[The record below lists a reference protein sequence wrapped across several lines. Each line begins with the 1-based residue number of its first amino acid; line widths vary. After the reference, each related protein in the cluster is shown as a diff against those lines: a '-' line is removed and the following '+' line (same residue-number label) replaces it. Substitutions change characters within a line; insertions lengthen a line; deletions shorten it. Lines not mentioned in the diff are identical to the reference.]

1 MSGRCACIFPVL
13 LLALLAPCAASAAS
27 AWGAPVNLAAN
38 GGFEREGLGI
48 VAMWSTSAWLK
59 TDEAVRFSVTSDAKH
74 GGSRSFAIANLQ
86 PNDARAVQG
95 IAVKPGAYY
104 RLSCWICAQGVQTPS
119 IGANISVLGATAV
132 AGDLRDTGGKWQLVE
147 LYGKTGPRQEAIAVM
162 VRLGFYGS
170 LATGLALFDDFAI
183 EELSGPPAG
192 KAVANLDTTEMA
204 VVQPTPF
211 TTADEGMPVWL
222 QRLLSF
228 AWLRTLFTPPLL
240 YLVMAGLALLVLAAI
255 AVAVFALASAL
266 VTRRYGPVVAA
277 PSGLIPITS
286 LIAGFNVRS
295 PQAGRPR
302 GGRRRGA
309 AHEIEHRGWARDPL
323 DAPITVRR
331 RRRDAGVDT
340 FRMRSVNVSAGG
352 LFLASDDISLLSL
365 DDEVYLAVRR
375 GDARVDLGRADV
387 VRAGRDGF
395 ALRFI
400 APNVRIRLMLR
411 GVS

>member
-1 MSGRCACIFPVL
+1 
-13 LLALLAPCAASAAS
+13 
-27 AWGAPVNLAAN
+27 
-38 GGFEREGLGI
+38 
-48 VAMWSTSAWLK
+48 
-59 TDEAVRFSVTSDAKH
+59 
-74 GGSRSFAIANLQ
+74 
-86 PNDARAVQG
+86 
-95 IAVKPGAYY
+95 
-104 RLSCWICAQGVQTPS
+104 
-119 IGANISVLGATAV
+119 
-132 AGDLRDTGGKWQLVE
+132 
-147 LYGKTGPRQEAIAVM
+147 
-162 VRLGFYGS
+162 
-170 LATGLALFDDFAI
+170 
-183 EELSGPPAG
+183 
-192 KAVANLDTTEMA
+192 
-204 VVQPTPF
+204 
-211 TTADEGMPVWL
+211 
-222 QRLLSF
+222 
-228 AWLRTLFTPPLL
+228 
-240 YLVMAGLALLVLAAI
+240 MAGLALLVLAAI

-266 VTRRYGPVVAA
+266 VTRRYGPVATA
-277 PSGLIPITS
+277 PSGLIPIAS

-340 FRMRSVNVSAGG
+340 FRMRSVNASAGG

-375 GDARVDLGRADV
+375 GDARVDLGRAYV

-395 ALRFI
+395 ALGFI